1 MAISDSV
8 TSMISMTMFALA
20 TSITP
25 GPVNVVSLASGA
37 RFGVLKSIP
46 YVLGATFGF
55 VAVLALLG
63 SGTHSFIDHV
73 RTYSEPMAMIGAMY
87 MLYLSWKIGMDS
99 GDVSSERTNACP
111 GLLSGIVMQISN
123 PKAWF
128 VALSAIT
135 LHVFPSPDPVLKLL
149 VFSLIFFLICFLSL
163 MTWVVL
169 GVQLNRSRLN
179 TRTVNK
185 VMAIVLAASVL
196 LVFSGVG
203 DMSR

>member
-37 RFGVLKSIP
+37 RFGVLKNIP

-73 RTYSEPMAMIGAMY
+73 RTYSEPMGKAPVPPT
-87 MLYLSWKIGMDS
+87 LNPT
-99 GDVSSERTNACP
+99 SSP
-111 GLLSGIVMQISN
+111 
-123 PKAWF
+123 
-128 VALSAIT
+128 
-135 LHVFPSPDPVLKLL
+135 
-149 VFSLIFFLICFLSL
+149 
-163 MTWVVL
+163 
-169 GVQLNRSRLN
+169 
-179 TRTVNK
+179 
-185 VMAIVLAASVL
+185 
-196 LVFSGVG
+196 
-203 DMSR
+203 